1 MPRLR
6 DALKRKFK
14 SPQAALRA
22 LGLDETLIEQEQTN
36 MQKSLLSRR
45 AAVAKGALMA
55 VLRPVLA
62 HDAQLNLNGALKHLT
77 TRNFS
82 EEKDAIAKAIFNVA
96 SRKLARDQTLA
107 LDEVEKAMDVAEKD
121 DEPEARDEEENM
133 PKEGKNALDSIHL
146 KKGMDAEGFKKML
159 KEKMSEDD
167 YKAACDA
174 MEPEEA
180 EEEAEDEEAEF
191 PKPRTESEKESAE
204 MRKSRDG
211 RTEAEKAQDK
221 RLSKDKKRAKDAE
234 PEERVEEE
242 LGKEKITKGAMDA
255 ALAAHGR
262 KIRDTERAIRI
273 ALDQVRPLIGDLR
286 ADLAFDSATDVFRH
300 AASVLEIKGAKTMH
314 ADALWPV
321 IEATAQSKERPLR
334 RQYIEPLGFD
344 EESISEAVKIAP
356 GLVRI
361 RSV

>member
-22 LGLDETLIEQEQTN
+22 LGLDETLIEQEQNN
-36 MQKSLLSRR
+36 MALLSRK

-62 HDAQLNLNGALKHLT
+62 ADAQLNLNGALKHLT

-121 DEPEARDEEENM
+121 DEPEAKDEEKM
-133 PKEGKNALDSIHL
+133 LKEGKNALDAIHM

-167 YKAACDA
+167 YKAACDM
-174 MEPEEA
+174 MEPEES
-180 EEEAEDEEAEF
+180 EDDEDESEEARE
-191 PKPRTESEKESAE
+191 EKEKMRE
-204 MRKSRDG
+204 MK
-211 RTEAEKAQDK
+211 EKAREEKEAKARDAK
-221 RLSKDKKRAKDAE
+221 MKNGKDEKG
-234 PEERVEEE
+234 EEKVEKEE
-242 LGKEKITKGAMDA
+242 GEEKITKGAMDA
-255 ALAAHGR
+255 ALKNLR
-262 KIRDTERAIRI
+262 VTERGIRL
-273 ALDQVRPLIGDLR
+273 ALDQVRPLVGDLR
-286 ADLAFDSATDVFRH
+286 ADLAFDNATDVYRH
-300 AASVLEIKGAKTMH
+300 AAAVLGVKGAKTMH
-314 ADALWPV
+314 AEALWPV
-321 IEATAQSKERPLR
+321 IEAKAENRPVQ
-334 RQYIEPLGFD
+334 RQNIEPLGFD

-356 GLVRI
+356 GLARI
-361 RSV
+361 RAV